1 VVELGNNRPVPGPVA
16 SDGVEPAELVGLLA
30 EPERLRVVAA
40 MVLGARTLAQIT
52 EASGLPPK
60 SVAAA
65 LHRLHTGG
73 LIEDAPGGYI
83 LRTALFKEAARAAAP
98 SSPADK
104 LHGYA
109 DPKVEQLVRA
119 FVRDG
124 RLIGLPAQ
132 RSRRRIVLEHLV
144 AVFEPGVRY
153 REREVDALLRAWT
166 DDGPV
171 DHVTVRRS
179 LVDESLLDRA
189 DGEYWRSG
197 GWLEIGSYF
206 TQL

>member
-1 VVELGNNRPVPGPVA
+1 
-16 SDGVEPAELVGLLA
+16 VEPAELVGLLA

-40 MVLGARTLAQIT
+40 MVLGARTHTQIA
-52 EASGLPPK
+52 EASRLPPK

-83 LRTALFKEAARAAAP
+83 LCTALFKEAARAAAP
-98 SSPADK
+98 PSPADK
-104 LHGYA
+104 PHGYA

-171 DHVTVRRS
+171 DHVTVRRY

-197 GWLEIGSYF
+197 GWLDV
-206 TQL
+206 